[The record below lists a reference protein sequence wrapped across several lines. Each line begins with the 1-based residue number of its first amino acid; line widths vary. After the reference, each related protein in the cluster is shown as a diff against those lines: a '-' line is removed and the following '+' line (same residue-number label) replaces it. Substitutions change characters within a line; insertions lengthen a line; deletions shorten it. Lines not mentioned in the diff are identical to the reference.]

1 MANDSF
7 EIETSENPL
16 AAVRRAHQASLELSQ
31 TLSSERSQ
39 ALRLMA
45 EALSD
50 RASEILEANTLDLE
64 ASRDM
69 AVPELLLDWLKLT
82 PERVQGAISILRCL
96 SELPDPIRRVINA
109 PFQVEQAQTYCQ
121 LMPLGAIALI
131 YEAFPELGAIAA
143 GMCLKTGNSLVL
155 KGSTEASHSNIAIVN
170 VLQEALADSQLPDHC
185 LELLPSDTGTSV
197 RELVTQDRYL
207 SLIIPHGRESMVQPI
222 VEKAT
227 VPVLRSAIG
236 NCYLYWSPSGSLD
249 LVRSMIWES
258 HQSEP
263 DPVNAIEK
271 VLIHPEQKTSS
282 LLSLWNGLQDKGFQ
296 IRGDEAL
303 VEEFK
308 DLELAEPDEWRQAYL
323 TKTIAF
329 KRVDSLDDGMRWIN
343 QYSSGHADCL
353 VTESYQESCQFSLG
367 VKSASVYIN
376 ISPRFSRL
384 PKPNHT
390 VYLGMSNRSGY
401 YRGFI
406 NLEALTRIKNVIQGH
421 D

>member
-1 MANDSF
+1 
-7 EIETSENPL
+7 
-16 AAVRRAHQASLELSQ
+16 
-31 TLSSERSQ
+31 
-39 ALRLMA
+39 MA

-50 RASEILEANTLDLE
+50 RASDILEANTLDLE

-82 PERVQGAISILRCL
+82 PERGQGAINILRCL

-131 YEAFPELGAIAA
+131 YEAFPELAAIAA

-185 LELLPSDTGTSV
+185 LELLPSDTGASV
-197 RELVTQDRYL
+197 RELVSQDRYL
-207 SLIIPHGRESMVQPI
+207 SLIIPHGRESLVQPI

-249 LVRSMIWES
+249 LVRSMIWDS

-271 VLIHPEQKTSS
+271 VLIHPEQKPSS

-296 IRGDEAL
+296 IRGDETL
-303 VEEFK
+303 VGEFP

-406 NLEALTRIKNVIQGH
+406 NLEALTRIKHVIQGH
-421 D
+421 N